1 MKYVFNE
8 IKKAERLRGYAPFAR
23 SRNRTDCAVYYG
35 QADRLRL
42 SRLSVAHSPAN
53 LPAEGAPE
61 PEPAQGEEPDA
72 NPDEH

>member
-1 MKYVFNE
+1 
-8 IKKAERLRGYAPFAR
+8 
-23 SRNRTDCAVYYG
+23 
-35 QADRLRL
+35 
-42 SRLSVAHSPAN
+42 VAHSPAN